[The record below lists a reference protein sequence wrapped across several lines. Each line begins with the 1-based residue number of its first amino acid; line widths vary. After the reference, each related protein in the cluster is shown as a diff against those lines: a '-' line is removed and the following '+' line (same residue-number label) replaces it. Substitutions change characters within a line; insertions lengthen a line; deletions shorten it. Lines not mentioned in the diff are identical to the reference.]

1 MVNRLSAAV
10 GSWLET
16 FRAPGVELSNSLAP
30 GVEFPS
36 WARVSLAEVE
46 NAMTGA
52 LRMSPGA
59 VYDSQPNVR
68 AVVDFLARNVAQ
80 LGLHSFQ
87 KSEDDGRERDND
99 SVIAQLLDA
108 PSLAQVQF
116 ELIRS
121 IVSDLALYDDA
132 WLWVSRSTLTDSG
145 WTVRPLP
152 VSAVKVVSGSE
163 WLGDLK
169 IEVQLEDQARPVK
182 IGHENLVHL
191 HGWAPAYGESG
202 KTVMTALKT
211 TIAEQVAAEAYR
223 AATWKNGGQ
232 VGSYISRP
240 KDAPPWS
247 QAAED
252 KFVKSMRAY
261 RASGDRAGGQPL
273 LQDGMEIKTV
283 RLSAKEEQWIEAAQ
297 LSLELV
303 CRVFQVNPS
312 MLGSTGGV
320 TYANLKEFRR
330 ALYTETLA
338 PLLVQIEQKLTREL
352 QRIIL
357 GARDHSHYLEFNLKA
372 KLAGSFE
379 EEGNVLNKAVGGPH
393 MTLNEARARQ
403 NLKGIGP
410 AGDVVLKPLNM
421 TGATP
426 GEGGDT
432 MQTMSADEL
441 VKRVNVAKGFIQ
453 YGFEPMAALAAAG
466 LDPIEHLGLLPTTL
480 QSPTKVEAEAEA
492 AVEAVNDSA
501 STHVGEP
508 VDNGGESPKTGGA
521 VQVKA
526 ARPPKEGDR
535 TLDLIRGV
543 LLKHTSRQ
551 RAAVL
556 SRMGAKSASWWD
568 GDRWDRELGEELL
581 KVALAVTAQ
590 LGESVAAQLG
600 FKGAYDPAV
609 TVRFLAEVA
618 SSRAAMIN
626 AATYGQLVD
635 ALGKAEGEGPAHV
648 FDELEGARGEQSA
661 ATLHNTLAAF
671 AGVEAAKHVARK
683 AKRKTTKTWVV
694 ESGHPRA
701 SHARMNG
708 QTVPVDEKFSNGAQ
722 WPGDPVL
729 GADGVAGCMCGVEI
743 NLEGDNE

>member
-10 GSWLET
+10 STWLET
-16 FRAPGVELSNSLAP
+16 FRAPGVELSNDLAP
-30 GVEFPS
+30 GVTFPS
-36 WARVSLAEVE
+36 WAHVDLSAVE
-46 NAMTGA
+46 KAMSGVA
-52 LRMSPGA
+52 GMSPAA

-80 LGLHSFQ
+80 LGLQSF
-87 KSEDDGRERDND
+87 KKAEDDGRERDHA
-99 SVIAQLLDA
+99 SPIAQLLDA
-108 PSLAQVQF
+108 PSLAQVPF

-121 IVSDLALYDDA
+121 IVSDLALYDEA
-132 WLWVSRSTLTDSG
+132 WLWVARSTLTESG

-152 VSAVKVVSGSE
+152 VTAVTVVSGSE

-169 IEVQLEDQARPVK
+169 VAVRLDDEKKPVE
-182 IGHENLVHL
+182 IGYENLVHL
-191 HGWAPAYGESG
+191 HGWTPAYGESG
-202 KTVMTALKT
+202 RTVMAALKA

-232 VGSYISRP
+232 VGSYITRP
-240 KDAPPWS
+240 KDAPAWS

-303 CRVFQVNPS
+303 CRVFQVNPT

-338 PLLVQIEQKLTREL
+338 PMLVQIEQKLTREL
-352 QRIIL
+352 QRIVL
-357 GARDHSHYLEFNLKA
+357 GVRDPSHYLEFNLKA

-379 EEGNVLNKAVGGPH
+379 EEGDVLFKATGGPH
-393 MTLNEARARQ
+393 MTVNEARARQ
-403 NLKGIGP
+403 NLQGIGP

-421 TGATP
+421 TGTTT
-426 GEGGDT
+426 GEDGEEASV
-432 MQTMSADEL
+432 MSADEL
-441 VKRVNVAKGFIQ
+441 LKRVNIAKGLIQ
-453 YGFEPMAALAAAG
+453 YGFEPMAVLAAAG
-466 LDPIEHLGLLPTTL
+466 LDPIKHFGLLPTTL
-480 QSPTKVEAEAEA
+480 QSPDKVEAEAEA
-492 AVEAVNDSA
+492 AVEAVDAPSSSPSDEA
-501 STHVGEP
+501 GDEP
-508 VDNGGESPKTGGA
+508 KAGGA

-535 TLDLIRGV
+535 TLDLVRGV
-543 LLKHTSRQ
+543 LSKHAARQ

-556 SRMGAKSASWWD
+556 SRMGSKSAAWWD
-568 GDRWDRELGEELL
+568 GERWDRELADELL
-581 KVALAVTAQ
+581 KVAVLVTAQ

-609 TVRFLAEVA
+609 TVRFLREVA
-618 SSRAAMIN
+618 ASRAAMIN
-626 AATYGQLVD
+626 GATYGQLVD

-661 ATLHNTLAAF
+661 VTLHNTLAAF
-671 AGVEAAKHVARK
+671 AGVEAAKHVARR

-694 ESGHPRA
+694 ESGHPRPA
-701 SHARMNG
+701 HAKMNG
-708 QTVPVDEKFSNGAQ
+708 QTVPVDQKFSNGAQ